1 MLSAAAESNEHYELE
16 EEHAAIRDYLRRE
29 MRKKGWVEEEV
40 EVVDNLE
47 SSRTLPRVGSRGSL
61 ERRRSGSGGSK
72 MPPRSR
78 VADRTGW
85 DVLLSSDE
93 EDGSPIITTRTVS
106 TPKRPAK
113 EKKNHN
119 PFQTFT
125 VGRSSQPSTSRAAS
139 RPSSSASFASLE
151 RGNQGTTLSSSS
163 RHVKGFYNPL
173 GQVELPALIPENERR
188 IDADPIAGACPV
200 IDHWLVDDVGQPP
213 SKRRKGQVSDP
224 FHERDMVRSST
235 AGKGKPLSLKRHFGG
250 GKGKSKERSTTS
262 ATSQSRK
269 RAEVVPGISTTVLLS
284 DSDYEDKDM
293 DFWSEACKTASV
305 DSHHEFGSSSHAVP
319 PRSSVSHPSM
329 QLPHPAHSTLHRLS
343 RPSHSTTSLNSTPAP
358 TPLPLRIR
366 IKIETKSY
374 LIPCPVKLTDGSDST
389 VEWLAKQAAERHY
402 AQLGVRP
409 RLSLTTADGA
419 LLSAEDV
426 VAHVLQSGEE
436 VVGVVEHWHL
446 PPLPER
452 YQTSCSNAGAGV
464 YSS

>member
-1 MLSAAAESNEHYELE
+1 MLSAAAESSEHYELE

-29 MRKKGWVEEEV
+29 MRKKGWVVEEEV

-47 SSRTLPRVGSRGSL
+47 SSRTLPRVGSRGTCSL
-61 ERRRSGSGGSK
+61 ESRRSGSGGSK

-78 VADRTGW
+78 VADRTGR

-93 EDGSPIITTRTVS
+93 EDGSTRTVS

-113 EKKNHN
+113 EKKHHN
-119 PFQTFT
+119 PFQSFT

-151 RGNQGTTLSSSS
+151 RGNQGATLSSSSSSSNSS

-188 IDADPIAGACPV
+188 IDADLIAGACPV

-213 SKRRKGQVSDP
+213 SKRRKRQVSDP
-224 FHERDMVRSST
+224 FHERDMVRSSS

-250 GKGKSKERSTTS
+250 GKGKSKERNTTS
-262 ATSQSRK
+262 AISQSHK
-269 RAEVVPGISTTVLLS
+269 RAEVVPGVSTTVLLS
-284 DSDYEDKDM
+284 DSDYEDEDR

-305 DSHHEFGSSSHAVP
+305 DSHHGVP

-329 QLPHPAHSTLHRLS
+329 QLPHPAHSTLHRPS

-366 IKIETKSY
+366 VKIETKSY
-374 LIPCPVKLTDGSDST
+374 LIPCPVKLNDGSDST

-446 PPLPER
+446 PPLPDR
-452 YQTSCSNAGAGV
+452 YQTSCSNAGTGV